1 MSANNSI
8 CSRLENST
16 LNFKKRKHSQHEGS
30 GNAAKKMKTLASP
43 TGGKQKVKLIKVMRT
58 DTAKQMKAALSV
70 DLCTAKE
77 QMVEEVKQ
85 TDRDACTTDK
95 DLCTTDKDLCTTDK
109 DLCTTDKDLCTTD
122 KDLCT
127 TDKDLCTT
135 DKDLCTTDKDLCT
148 TDHSEPVTADT
159 VTLIVSPEVE
169 DKQCLENGQDEEL
182 TLRLD
187 LAETTVAETDE
198 QAVPEVNHSHLSPV
212 ADQSEDSTDLDEDKR
227 AIRDA
232 EKALRSL
239 SGDWDGEDDFFSSL
253 DNDTGRRSKHRAS
266 KGSHNRRMGKEIKVV
281 IEPTESTEILVNGN
295 GFDAVEICV
304 EESKQ
309 EQEAPQADGGDDAPS
324 FETAAVVEDQDL
336 VAESES
342 ESALKRDDTVEAL
355 LKIEQECACI
365 QFLVGQQSP
374 CPTPP
379 EGGQQTGVVT
389 LQGDIQEGEGD
400 ETTAVKVEKSASDG
414 TNPPAADEA
423 KIECTSIEAQILQ
436 SNPLLY
442 GKLECET
449 PPPPPPQESVEIK
462 HFTMNTDNDT
472 VSDMDYVK
480 TEYLGRHNG
489 GAVDSRIFTS
499 DSISH
504 DTSHIEAAQL
514 EAAVILQEM
523 SSKSDKEAAT
533 ILQQMSIGNR
543 DGNSAFHSSNIRTYS
558 PLQDSYDTDNS
569 QGTFSFHDGF
579 RQETSS
585 AVRPTTL
592 DNLQGIHD
600 SCKKGNT
607 MSLAV
612 REFN

>member
-1 MSANNSI
+1 
-8 CSRLENST
+8 
-16 LNFKKRKHSQHEGS
+16 
-30 GNAAKKMKTLASP
+30 
-43 TGGKQKVKLIKVMRT
+43 MRN
-58 DTAKQMKAALSV
+58 DTAKQMKAALAA

-95 DLCTTDKDLCTTDK
+95 DLCI
-109 DLCTTDKDLCTTD
+109 
-122 KDLCT
+122 
-127 TDKDLCTT
+127 
-135 DKDLCTTDKDLCT
+135 
-148 TDHSEPVTADT
+148 TDHSEPVTT
-159 VTLIVSPEVE
+159 HPVTLIVSPELD
-169 DKQCLENGQDEEL
+169 DKQCLENGQDEVL
-182 TLRLD
+182 TLDGDQRLD
-187 LAETTVAETDE
+187 MVETTVDEADE

-212 ADQSEDSTDLDEDKR
+212 ADQDEDSTDLDEDKR

-266 KGSHNRRMGKEIKVV
+266 KGSHSRRMGKEIKVV

-295 GFDAVEICV
+295 GFDAVEISV
-304 EESKQ
+304 EESK
-309 EQEAPQADGGDDAPS
+309 QEAPQADGGDESPS
-324 FETAAVVEDQDL
+324 FETAAVVEDQDS
-336 VAESES
+336 VEAS

-379 EGGQQTGVVT
+379 EGCQQTGAST
-389 LQGDIQEGEGD
+389 LQGDSQVGEGN
-400 ETTAVKVEKSASDG
+400 ETTAVKMEKCASDG
-414 TNPPAADEA
+414 TNRPTADEVN
-423 KIECTSIEAQILQ
+423 IECTSIEAQILQ

-449 PPPPPPQESVEIK
+449 PPPPLPQESVEIK
-462 HFTMNTDNDT
+462 QFTINTDNDT
-472 VSDMDYVK
+472 ASNMDYVK
-480 TEYLGRHNG
+480 TEYPTVSLERHNG
-489 GAVDSRIFTS
+489 DAIDSRIFTS

-543 DGNSAFHSSNIRTYS
+543 DGNSGFHSSNIRTYS
-558 PLQDSYDTDNS
+558 PQQDSYDTDNS

-592 DNLQGIHD
+592 DNLHGIHD

-607 MSLAV
+607 MSSCAWISLNSIYAYMLV
-612 REFN
+612 AHWVFISNS